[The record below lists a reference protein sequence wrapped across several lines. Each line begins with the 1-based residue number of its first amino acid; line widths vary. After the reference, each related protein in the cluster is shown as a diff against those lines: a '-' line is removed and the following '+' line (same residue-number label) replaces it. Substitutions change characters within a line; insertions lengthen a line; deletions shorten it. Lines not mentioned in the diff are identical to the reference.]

1 MGNWAF
7 AKSAEPLISHFFLF
21 IMEISLIPLDR
32 FNWELYLHI
41 ALLETQKNFV
51 PPILYSLAQAHFEK
65 LTPLGINV
73 DNEPVGFAMYGIFG
87 GIAWI
92 NRLMIDKAFQGRGIG
107 KRAVSLLIERLKKE
121 PQCQEIRTSYAKNN
135 TNAALLFAALG
146 FQEINHTLA
155 EEIVA
160 VYKE

>member
-1 MGNWAF
+1 MP
-7 AKSAEPLISHFFLF
+7 SI
-21 IMEISLIPLDR
+21 
-32 FNWELYLHI
+32 LH
-41 ALLETQKNFV
+41 
-51 PPILYSLAQAHFEK
+51 SLAQAYFEK

-73 DNEPVGFAMYGIFG
+73 DNAPVGFAMYGIFS

-92 NRLMIDKAFQGRGIG
+92 NRFMIDQDFQSKGIG
-107 KRAVSLLIERLKKE
+107 KIALGLLIERLKKE

-135 TNAALLFAALG
+135 TNAALLFAAMG

-160 VYKE
+160 VYKP